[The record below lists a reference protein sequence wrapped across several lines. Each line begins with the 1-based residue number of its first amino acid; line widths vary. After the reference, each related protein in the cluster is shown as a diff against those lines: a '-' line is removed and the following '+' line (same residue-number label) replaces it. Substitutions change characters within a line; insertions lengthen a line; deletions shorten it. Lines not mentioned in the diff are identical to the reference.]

1 MSDSGEFQVKTQYID
16 FNKIFLVSDTHW
28 GVRSNSLEWIQNQ
41 QAYFINFFIPY
52 VKSKLET
59 GDILCILGDWFDSR
73 QLLDIHVMNISIDI
87 IMELATIL
95 PIYMMTG
102 NHDIY
107 KKNDTDVNSLAA
119 FRHIPN
125 VTIYEKPIIIT
136 NNTSNILLMPWI
148 GSKELEESYLED
160 NKVEYVFAH
169 TTIEG
174 FKYDNGRDIT
184 TGGVSV
190 NKFSHIKRLFS
201 GHIHK
206 RQEVKNLIYL
216 GSPYH
221 TKRSDIGNSK
231 GIYTFIPDENEI
243 VFEKNTLSPVFQRI
257 KLENLLDLTL
267 DHCKYIFHNNY
278 TDVIIPDKY
287 IHIFHLTKFIDL
299 LEDCKYKKIETI
311 GEGRVI
317 DNAVT
322 IADKIDIKDILSL
335 IELAIEEL
343 GLNMETL
350 VKLKLLNRDYY
361 EKAYKGD
368 SDLI

>member
-1 MSDSGEFQVKTQYID
+1 MKM
-16 FNKIFLVSDTHW
+16 K
-28 GVRSNSLEWIQNQ
+28 
-41 QAYFINFFIPY
+41 
-52 VKSKLET
+52 
-59 GDILCILGDWFDSR
+59 
-73 QLLDIHVMNISIDI
+73 
-87 IMELATIL
+87 
-95 PIYMMTG
+95 
-102 NHDIY
+102 
-107 KKNDTDVNSLAA
+107 
-119 FRHIPN
+119 
-125 VTIYEKPIIIT
+125 
-136 NNTSNILLMPWI
+136 
-148 GSKELEESYLED
+148 
-160 NKVEYVFAH
+160 
-169 TTIEG
+169 
-174 FKYDNGRDIT
+174 
-184 TGGVSV
+184 
-190 NKFSHIKRLFS
+190 LFS
-201 GHIHK
+201 K
-206 RQEVKNLIYL
+206 
-216 GSPYH
+216 
-221 TKRSDIGNSK
+221 
-231 GIYTFIPDENEI
+231 
-243 VFEKNTLSPVFQRI
+243 KNTLSPVFQRI